1 MRRAAFAV
9 LSVPTGSSAE
19 GDISVR
25 LARPGARRLALLL
38 VAVLAAGLAVA
49 VTVSSVSRDHVTRS
63 AASARLPVAAWGPV
77 SRALG
82 ADDPAYRAAPAGA
95 GLALRNPRQKLAAR
109 FSTAGVSIRSGA
121 LTVGLRLRGYGYGER
136 VRALAA
142 VAPTAEENRVL
153 YRHGSVSEWYANGP
167 LGLEQGF
174 TLTARPASRGAGA
187 LTLALVLSGNA
198 RGVLARGRG
207 GVTFSRDGS
216 SISYRGLVVT
226 DARGRTLPASLTLR
240 GRELLLR
247 VNDAGARYPLRV
259 DPFIQ
264 QAKLTAADG
273 AANDNLGFSVAV
285 SGDTI
290 VAGAPSATVN
300 GNAAQGAV
308 YVFLA
313 PRRNWTNA
321 TPTAKLT
328 IADGAAGDELGG
340 AGIGSNDVGIS
351 GNTIVAGAAAGAVYV
366 FVKPRG
372 GWRSETETAT
382 LTPSDTPPPDN
393 FGWSVGISG
402 ATIVAGSP
410 FVTVNGNDSQGAAYV
425 FVEPRGGWRDQTQTA
440 KLTASDGAAVDNLGW
455 SVGISGDTIVAGA
468 QNATVNGN
476 AQQGAVYVFV
486 EPRRGWRDQT
496 QTAKLTASDG
506 APGETLG
513 LDVAISGDTIVAG
526 EPDENG
532 TPTPGAVYVFGEPR
546 HGWQNETQIAELTSS
561 DGVPGDLLGA
571 SVAIDGHT
579 VVAGAPFATVNSNPF
594 QGAAYVFAEPR
605 RGWANETET
614 AKLTASDGATNDGLG
629 AMVGSS
635 NETVVAGAPFATIN
649 GNAGQ
654 GAAYVFAPGWGDQP
668 SIAENASQAGHTKAA
683 ATVRRPGR
691 CTPDVARDRAL
702 APLVLLGRSRNRPEC

>member
-1 MRRAAFAV
+1 M
-9 LSVPTGSSAE
+9 
-19 GDISVR
+19 
-25 LARPGARRLALLL
+25 
-38 VAVLAAGLAVA
+38 
-49 VTVSSVSRDHVTRS
+49 
-63 AASARLPVAAWGPV
+63 
-77 SRALG
+77 
-82 ADDPAYRAAPAGA
+82 
-95 GLALRNPRQKLAAR
+95 RNPHQKLVTR
-109 FSTAGVSIRSGA
+109 FSTAGVSIRSGT
-121 LTVGLRLRGYGYGER
+121 LTVGLQLRGYGYGER

-142 VAPTAEENRVL
+142 VAPTRGREPCALPPRL
-153 YRHGSVSEWYANGP
+153 VSEWYANGP

-174 TLTARPASRGAGA
+174 TLTARPASRGAGP

-198 RGVLARGRG
+198 RGVLSRGRG
-207 GVTFSRDGS
+207 GVTFSHGAS
-216 SISYRGLVVT
+216 SLSYRGLVVT
-226 DARGRTLPASLTLR
+226 DARGRTLPAWLTLR

-285 SGDTI
+285 SGHTI
-290 VAGAPSATVN
+290 VASAPFATVN
-300 GNAAQGAV
+300 GNAQQGAV

-313 PRRNWTNA
+313 PKSGWTNA
-321 TPTAKLT
+321 TQTAKLT
-328 IADGAAGDELGG
+328 IADGAAGDNLGASG
-340 AGIGSNDVGIS
+340 GLGSNGVGIS
-351 GNTIVAGAAAGAVYV
+351 GNTIVAGAAALSGQPHPGAVYV
-366 FVKPRG
+366 FVEPRG
-372 GWRSETETAT
+372 GWRSETETAK
-382 LTPSDTPPPDN
+382 LTPSDTAPGDN

-410 FVTVNGNDSQGAAYV
+410 FVTVNGNDGQGAAYV
-425 FVEPRGGWRDQTQTA
+425 FVEPRGGWRDQTQIA
-440 KLTASDGAAVDNLGW
+440 KLTASDGAAGDNLGW
-455 SVGISGDTIVAGA
+455 SVGISGDTIVTGA
-468 QNATVNGN
+468 PIAAVNGN
-476 AQQGAVYVFV
+476 SQQGAAYVFV
-486 EPRRGWRDQT
+486 ERRRGWRDQT
-496 QTAKLTASDG
+496 QIAKLTASDG

-513 LDVAISGDTIVAG
+513 SDVAISGDTIVAG

-546 HGWQNETQIAELTSS
+546 HGWRNETQIAELTSS

-614 AKLTASDGATNDGLG
+614 AKLTASDGATNDSLG

-635 NETVVAGAPFATIN
+635 NETVVAGTPFATIN

-654 GAAYVFAPGWGDQP
+654 GAAYVFAPGWGDWP
-668 SIAENASQAGHTKAA
+668 SIAENASQRGTPRQQ
-683 ATVRRPGR
+683 RRSG
-691 CTPDVARDRAL
+691 
-702 APLVLLGRSRNRPEC
+702 RPEGAHATSLATERLRHWCC